1 MVRAMKYRD
10 IEQALRH
17 NGCLP
22 KSTRGSHGKWICS
35 CGRHSVS
42 IVHTATVSPGV
53 VRDAIKRMACL
64 PEGWLQ

>member
-1 MVRAMKYRD
+1 MVKAMKYRD

-22 KSTRGSHGKWICS
+22 KSTRGSHEKRICS

-42 IVHTATVSPGV
+42 LVHTTTVSPGA
-53 VRDAIKRMACL
+53 VRVAIKRMACL